1 MKSRYIF
8 AFTLLLLCSLRLSAQ
23 LGIKAGINMANE
35 LKSFSSGNAQSGF
48 NSNNL
53 TGYEIGLTYQFMPS
67 KSGLGCE
74 LGALLSQKGSSF
86 SDSTSTSA
94 SSSTGYFMKQG
105 YSELNYLEV
114 PLCLRYRLSLGLI
127 GVYGTAGVYAGYAL
141 SGKTV
146 NESTSVAVNR
156 SYPEFIDHLDY
167 GYNFGGG
174 LELFKKIQLGVAWS
188 QGLKN
193 TAKTIVGLPVPAKST
208 NKVFSINLV
217 YLL

>member
-8 AFTLLLLCSLRLSAQ
+8 VFALLLFCSLGLSAQ
-23 LGIKAGINMANE
+23 LGIKAGVNMANE
-35 LKSFSSGNAQSGF
+35 LKSFSSDNPHNGF
-48 NSNNL
+48 SSNNL
-53 TGYEIGLTYQFMPS
+53 TGYQIGLIYQFMPAQ
-67 KSGLGCE
+67 SGLGCE

-86 SDSTSTSA
+86 NDSDSTNA
-94 SSSTGYFMKQG
+94 SIGYFIKQG

-114 PLCLRYRLSLGLI
+114 PFCFRYRLSLGLV
-127 GVYGTAGVYAGYAL
+127 GVYGTAGIYAGYAL
-141 SGKTV
+141 NGKTV

-156 SYPEFIDHLDY
+156 KYPEFIDHLDY

-174 LELFKKIQLGVAWS
+174 LELFRKIQFGATWS

-193 TAKTIVGLPVPAKST
+193 TATTIVGPPVPTKSI

-217 YLL
+217 YLF